1 MIEPSTDVLLVED
14 NPGDADLVRLRLV
27 EGQAQANV
35 SCVARLADGLAQLS
49 EKRPSVVL
57 LDLNLP
63 DSQGAE
69 TFRKVLEKSPD
80 VPVVILS
87 GQNDEALAIKALHQ
101 GVQDYI
107 VKKDITSGG
116 LARAMRYAMER
127 QALLRSLEM
136 SRKQQLEFKNQFL
149 SHVSHELRTPLT
161 CIHQYAT
168 ILLDGLAGQLK
179 PDQLEHVNT
188 ILRSVNQ
195 LKAMVRDLL
204 EATRAESG
212 KLRVEPRCVVLS
224 DLIQQAV
231 AMMIET
237 AREKQVKLTATIDTP
252 LPLVVADPD
261 RVVEI
266 FINLL
271 DNAIKFTPAS
281 GSVTVQATCTA
292 SDPDFVYVTVQDT
305 GCGIAPEA
313 RPLIFERLY
322 QDPNSADGNRKGLG
336 LGLFITKELVR
347 LHGGRIWVASDAGHG
362 STFSFTLPAYCL
374 PKLLS
379 PVITHEGKLR
389 DAIVLLRVDLKSKAV
404 PPRGNW
410 KELCTKSLELL
421 QRCVYLDKDVVL
433 PPMAA
438 LGMEQTF
445 YVVASTDMV
454 RVSVMGTRIR
464 EQILKLAEWKTI
476 GTFDISA
483 QPVPLPP
490 AEISLSQQVEEVA
503 EQVLQMVR
511 AVRVRV

>member
-1 MIEPSTDVLLVED
+1 MSEPSTDVLLVED

-27 EGQAQANV
+27 EGQSQANV
-35 SCVARLADGLAQLS
+35 SCVGRLADGLAQLS

-127 QALLRSLEM
+127 QALLQSLEM

-149 SHVSHELRTPLT
+149 SHVSHELRTPVT

-179 PDQLEHVNT
+179 PDQKEHVNT

-195 LKAMVRDLL
+195 LNAMVRDLL

-212 KLRVEPRCVVLS
+212 KLRIEPRCVVLS
-224 DLIQQAV
+224 DVIQQAV
-231 AMMIET
+231 SMVLET

-252 LPLVVADPD
+252 LPFALADPD
-261 RVVEI
+261 RVLEI

-271 DNAIKFTPAS
+271 DNAIKFTPAN

-292 SDPDFVYVTVQDT
+292 SDPDFIYVTVQDT
-305 GCGIAPEA
+305 GCGISPEA

-322 QDPNSADGNRKGLG
+322 QDPNAADGNRKGLG

-347 LHGGRIWVASDAGHG
+347 LHGGRIWVASEAGHG

-374 PKLLS
+374 SRLLS
-379 PVITHEGKLR
+379 PVITYEGKLR
-389 DAIVLLRVDLKSKAV
+389 DAIVLLRVDLKSKTV

-438 LGMEQTF
+438 IGPEQTF

-464 EQILKLAEWKTI
+464 EQIAKLAEWKTI
-476 GTFDISA
+476 GSFEISA
-483 QPVPLPP
+483 QPVALPP
-490 AEISLSQQVEEVA
+490 PQISLSQQVEEVA
-503 EQVLQMVR
+503 DRVLQMVR
-511 AVRVRV
+511 ATRVRE